1 MKHNPRSM
9 NGRRVPR
16 SKVAA
21 AGIAVGVLLATLGG
35 VAVSG
40 AALNHAASGT
50 VVSTLKTT
58 SYGTILVSGKTVYTL
73 KASKTAC
80 TAKCLKTWPQL
91 LLAKGTTKATAG
103 PGVSAAKLGTLKVA
117 GGRLQVTFAG
127 QALYWF
133 YLDRAAG
140 QVKGNTTDTWG
151 KWSVVVTVKPSGGSP
166 TTTTT
171 APGGGGVGF

>member
-16 SKVAA
+16 GMVAA
-21 AGIAVGVLLATLGG
+21 TGIAVVALMAPLVG
-35 VAVSG
+35 VAASG
-40 AALNHAASGT
+40 AALNHASSGT
-50 VVSTLKTT
+50 VISTLKTT
-58 SYGTILVSGKTVYTL
+58 AYGTILVSGKTVYTL
-73 KASKTAC
+73 KPSKTPC
-80 TAKCLKTWPQL
+80 TAKCLKTWPQV

-103 PGVSAAKLGTLKVA
+103 HGVSAAKLGTLKVA
-117 GGRLQVTFAG
+117 GGRLQVTYAG

-133 YLDRAAG
+133 FLDHAAG

-151 KWSVVVTVKPSGGSP
+151 KWSAVVTVKPAGGSP

-171 APGGGGVGF
+171 TAGGGGIGF